1 MKAALSGGTPE
12 TVASGQSTPT
22 RIVATGGNVY
32 WVNAGTQANNYS
44 DGSIMSL
51 VGGEFTTIARSQ
63 NNVVSLAVDSKYAYW
78 AAGRNRTRCR
88 RLDNESGLASGTDP
102 VSLAKGRVHPIAIAL
117 DASNIYWVEQGTS
130 DWGSPVSDGNV
141 MKLAFDADASAM
153 QTLAS
158 SQPSPMAIAV
168 DANNVYYATADTVFK
183 ISLPDG
189 KSTQLA
195 TGQSQPFALVADA
208 TDVYWTNVFSG
219 TLSSVPIAGGA
230 KPVILARAQT
240 YALGFALDNTD
251 VYWVTQTD
259 IGAGGILKTPK

>member
-1 MKAALSGGTPE
+1 M
-12 TVASGQSTPT
+12 
-22 RIVATGGNVY
+22 Y

-44 DGSIMSL
+44 DGFIMSL
-51 VGGEFTTIARSQ
+51 VGGELTTIARSQ

-78 AAGRNRTRCR
+78 ANAGTKSNQYA
-88 RLDNESGLASGTDP
+88 DGSIMKADLASGTDP
-102 VSLAKGRVHPIAIAL
+102 VPLAKGRVHPIAIAL